1 MIIRCKIN
9 VTKIEKAKLFHGE
22 QGVYLDF
29 TLLENKNGVDQYG
42 NHFMII
48 QDASKEERK
57 AGVKGAILGNAK
69 KLEPRGQPAQRQ
81 AGKPAPVAG
90 DGPAD
95 DDSVPF

>member
-1 MIIRCKIN
+1 MIIKAKIN

-42 NHFMII
+42 NHFMIV
-48 QDASKEERK
+48 QDVSKEERES
-57 AGVKGAILGNAK
+57 GVKGAILGNAK
-69 KLEPRGQPAQRQ
+69 KLEPRGQPAPRQ

-90 DGPAD
+90 DEPPDGEI
-95 DDSVPF
+95 PF